1 MDKRGE
7 RDIIQLIIC
16 INVSFS
22 YDKPFEIGGM
32 GNFLQENEDGSLKD
46 EQELLGL
53 NKTSWG
59 AC

>member
-22 YDKPFEIGGM
+22 RDKPFEIGGL
-32 GNFLQENEDGSLKD
+32 GNFLEENEDGILKD
-46 EQELLGL
+46 E
-53 NKTSWG
+53 
-59 AC
+59 